1 MQVLHKEF
9 QMSELM
15 SFSSAASMS
24 FYHLLLAVGVAVIV
38 GGIALI
44 IWSNSHPRH
53 H

>member
-1 MQVLHKEF
+1 MGMVHKEF

-24 FYHLLLAVGVAVIV
+24 FYHLLLAVGVTAII
-38 GGIALI
+38 GGIAFI
-44 IWSNSHPRH
+44 IWSSSHPKH